1 MKFSKPASVVAALAL
16 TAATLLGGTAAAADL
31 VIKHKQGETTLS
43 AKPEKV
49 LVFDLASLDTL
60 TALGVEVTGVPGG
73 GKPDYLKG
81 YNDDKYL
88 KVGTL
93 FEPDYEAVN
102 AAAPDLIIVAGRSA
116 SKYPEL
122 AKIAPT
128 IDLSVDAQNFLPEA
142 KTNVATLAG
151 LFDKRAEGDAL
162 LAKLDSSV
170 ADLKTLAADKGKGLL
185 ILTTGGKMSAFGPG
199 SRFGMLHSVYGIA
212 PAAETEHKGNHGQAI
227 SFEFIL
233 ETDPEWLFVV
243 DRDAA
248 IGREGTAA
256 AKFLDNE
263 VVRQTKAWQAG
274 HVVYLD
280 AAAWYLVGGG
290 ITSMQRTVD
299 QLTAALGKN

>member
-1 MKFSKPASVVAALAL
+1 MTFLKPAPLFAALAFA
-16 TAATLLGGTAAAADL
+16 TAALLSGTAVAADI
-31 VIKHKQGETTLS
+31 VIKHKQGETTLA

-60 TALGVEVTGVPGG
+60 GALGVEVTGVPGG
-73 GKPDYLKG
+73 VKPDSLKG
-81 YNDDKYL
+81 YNDDKYV
-88 KVGTL
+88 KIGTL

-102 AAAPDLIIVAGRSA
+102 AAEPDLIIVAGRSA
-116 SKYPEL
+116 AKYPDL

-128 IDLSVDAQNFLPEA
+128 IDLTVDAKNYLAEA
-142 KTNVATLAG
+142 KDNVAMLAG
-151 LFDKRAEGDAL
+151 LFDKKAEGDAL

-170 ADLKTLAADKGKGLL
+170 ADLHSLASSKGKGLL

-199 SRFGMLHSVYGIA
+199 SRFGMLHSTYGIA
-212 PAAETEHKGNHGQAI
+212 PAAETEHVGNHGQAI
-227 SFEFIL
+227 SFEYIL
-233 ETDPEWLFVV
+233 ETNPDWLFVI

-256 AKFLDNE
+256 AQFLDNE

-280 AAAWYLVGGG
+280 AAGWYLVGGG
-290 ITSMQRTVD
+290 ISSMQRTVD
-299 QLTAALGKN
+299 QLAAELSKD

>member
-1 MKFSKPASVVAALAL
+1 MKFLKPASLFAALAL
-16 TAATLLGGTAAAADL
+16 TATSLLGGAAFAADI
-31 VIKHKQGETTLS
+31 VIKHKQGETTLT

-60 TALGVEVTGVPGG
+60 SALGVEVAGVPGG

-81 YNDDKYL
+81 YNDEKYL
-88 KVGTL
+88 KIGTL

-102 AAAPDLIIVAGRSA
+102 AAEPDLIIVAGRSA
-116 SKYPEL
+116 SKYPDL

-128 IDLSVDAQNFLPEA
+128 IDLSVDAKNYLAEA
-142 KTNVATLAG
+142 KGNVATLAG
-151 LFDKRAEGDAL
+151 LFDKKAEGEAL

-170 ADLKTLAADKGKGLL
+170 ADLNTLAAGKGKGLL
-185 ILTTGGKMSAFGPG
+185 VLTTGGKMSAFGPG
-199 SRFGMLHSVYGIA
+199 SRFGMLHSAYGIT
-212 PAAETEHKGNHGQAI
+212 PAAQTEHVGNHGQAI
-227 SFEFIL
+227 SFEYIL
-233 ETDPEWLFVV
+233 ETNPDWLFVI

-256 AKFLDNE
+256 AQFLDNE

-290 ITSMQRTVD
+290 ISSMQRTVD
-299 QLTAALGKN
+299 QLTTELSKD